1 MLLGLILLVLIMLL
15 PFSLE
20 LRYNRLQTDSE
31 TVIVFWVWKLPLK
44 LRVAYL
50 EKLGSY
56 LLTRANLQVSKAAA
70 AIEPAIPLRRVFQL
84 LRTPLPRLMKVL
96 ARVALFFLEE
106 IENLEIKLR
115 YSTGEAA
122 MTGIAAGAA
131 WWVFATVLPL
141 LSQRFVFLH
150 KPQIQVVPVF
160 GQRVFELY
168 LHCIFRIRL
177 GHIMIKR
184 IKQQLNLGKGG

>member
-96 ARVALFFLEE
+96 ARVALFFWK
-106 IENLEIKLR
+106 KLKIWK
-115 YSTGEAA
+115 S
-122 MTGIAAGAA
+122 
-131 WWVFATVLPL
+131 
-141 LSQRFVFLH
+141 
-150 KPQIQVVPVF
+150 
-160 GQRVFELY
+160 
-168 LHCIFRIRL
+168 
-177 GHIMIKR
+177 
-184 IKQQLNLGKGG
+184 N